1 MSLVTEG
8 RGSFWPVKCREA
20 VAEATYNWWNF
31 TEAFTHNLTDGNHS
45 VTCFL
50 QVQRESPRFCLADF
64 VPMCSVITRIFM
76 ATASGYLVR

>member
-1 MSLVTEG
+1 
-8 RGSFWPVKCREA
+8 